1 MNRIEL
7 LERFLYFIEYE
18 IYLDINNDKK
28 VDYDKLFLNLLNDPI
43 YIDFKNNS
51 FNNLKNDN
59 DILAELK
66 SKIRELKLQKIMEQ
80 I

>member
-28 VDYDKLFLNLLNDPI
+28 VDYGKLFLNLLNDPI

>member
-28 VDYDKLFLNLLNDPI
+28 VDYGKLFLNLRNDPI

>member
-18 IYLDINNDKK
+18 IYFDINNVKK
-28 VDYDKLFLNLLNDPI
+28 VDYGKLFLNLQNDPI

-51 FNNLKNDN
+51 FNNLKDDN
-59 DILAELK
+59 DIIAELK
-66 SKIRELKLQKIMEQ
+66 SKIRDLKLEKIMEQ